1 MISLRQMRSVVAV
14 AEEGSFTRA
23 AARENATQ
31 SGISQHVA
39 AVEDVLGVRLFERT
53 SDGVLLTPAGN
64 RYYTKVLDVLRG
76 AEDAIIDARSRK
88 NTLSGT
94 VRAGIMP
101 VLARAALA
109 PALERM
115 ARQHPDVSIEIVEGY
130 SGSLTDSVKAEELDF
145 AVVPAFGGAMG
156 LNVSHLARDREMLV
170 GGALSGVVHGKPV
183 RLSEIAPLKL
193 VTPSRTNIRKAR
205 IEDYLTTHSVQ
216 VERIMEMDAMLGTLD
231 FVARSDWVTILPGV
245 ICAPDMDGAIRRV
258 APIDEPPLFLD
269 LVQIEP
275 ARQPMS
281 TQSRVFLEE
290 IKKEVG
296 KLVAK

>member
-290 IKKEVG
+290 IQKEVG

>member
-156 LNVSHLARDREMLV
+156 LIVSHLAQDREMLV

-245 ICAPDMDGAIRRV
+245 ICAPDMDGAIRRI

>member
-94 VRAGIMP
+94 VCAGIMP

-130 SGSLTDSVKAEELDF
+130 SGALTDSVKAEELDF